1 MIDNPFIVK
10 GYAGPEFF
18 CDRENETSE
27 LLMNILGG
35 YDTVLVSPRR
45 YGKSGLI
52 LHTMECLRQS
62 HPEYSTLYVDI
73 STTTSLSSLIDLL
86 SSVILNAYPEKTS
99 LGKKFISFIKTMRP
113 YISVNELSGNPEVH
127 LEFSNSIQKENTL
140 GHILSI
146 LEKNPKPILLA
157 LDEFQQITE
166 YPEQNIEALLR
177 SHVQHMHNVRF
188 IFSGSKRRMMA
199 SIFNDA
205 ARPFYASSATL
216 PIYKLGRQ
224 VYRQFIKRHFEENG
238 RDIEEDA
245 LDLILDWTRC
255 HTYYTQSL
263 CNRIYEQGNR
273 LITVKTV
280 LENCLEI
287 LNRESYNYLLLRE
300 ILPLQQWR
308 FLVGV
313 AKEGSVSQ
321 ITSSAFISKYKI
333 GSTTTAVRAAESLEQ
348 KELILKNVTKDS
360 VSYEVY
366 DVFFSRWLE
375 NEF

>member
-1 MIDNPFIVK
+1 MIENPFIVK

-18 CDRENETSE
+18 CDREKETSE
-27 LLMNILGG
+27 LLMNIIGG

-52 LHTMECLRQS
+52 LHTMECLKQS
-62 HPEYSTLYVDI
+62 HPEYNTLYVDI
-73 STTTSLSSLIDLL
+73 STTSSLSSLIDLL
-86 SSVILNAYPEKTS
+86 SSVILNAFPEKTN
-99 LGKKFISFIKTMRP
+99 LGRKFISFLRTMRP
-113 YISVNELSGNPEVH
+113 YFSVNELSGNPEVH
-127 LEFSNSIQKENTL
+127 LEFSNATQKENTL

-146 LEKNPKPILLA
+146 LENNPKPVLLA

-216 PIYKLGRQ
+216 PIYKLDRDTYG
-224 VYRQFIKRHFEENG
+224 QFIRKHFEENG
-238 RDIEEDA
+238 RDVEEEA
-245 LDLILDWTRC
+245 LNLILDWTRC

-263 CNRIYEQGNR
+263 CNRIYENGDR
-273 LITVKTV
+273 IVTTRVV
-280 LENCLEI
+280 LDNCRRILE
-287 LNRESYNYLLLRE
+287 RESYNYMLFRE
-300 ILPLQQWR
+300 ILPVQQWR
-308 FLVGV
+308 FLVGI
-313 AKEGSVSQ
+313 AKEGQVSQ
-321 ITSSAFISKYKI
+321 ITSASFISKYKI

-348 KELILKNVTKDS
+348 KELVLKTVGKDS
-360 VSYEVY
+360 TIYEVY